1 MIEDC
6 PYGKIPAVYKKD
18 KATIILLIDGVLD
31 FTIGFFYIL
40 ILRNILIRLTDP
52 IQDAG
57 YVNFNIM
64 LLFDIVILLEFLIAI
79 FELIAVY
86 YIKFT
91 ENKLIPTYIKK
102 LFVISHIFLI
112 PLGGL
117 INYIIDL
124 IFM

>member
-1 MIEDC
+1 MTEDS
-6 PYGKIPAVYKKD
+6 PYGTMPAVYKKD
-18 KATIILLIDGVLD
+18 KATIILLIDGIID
-31 FTIGFFYIL
+31 FTIGFLYVF
-40 ILRNILIRLTDP
+40 ILRNLLIRLTGP
-52 IQDAG
+52 IQEAG
-57 YVNFNIM
+57 YVDFNII

-91 ENKLIPTYIKK
+91 DNTQIPNYIKK
-102 LFVISHIFLI
+102 IFIVSHIILI

-124 IFM
+124 ILM